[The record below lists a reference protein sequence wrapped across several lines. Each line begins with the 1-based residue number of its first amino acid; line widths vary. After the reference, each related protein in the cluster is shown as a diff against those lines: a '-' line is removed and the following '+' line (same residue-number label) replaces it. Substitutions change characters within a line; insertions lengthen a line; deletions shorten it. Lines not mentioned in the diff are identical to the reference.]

1 AVLEGGTSAYTYVG
15 RQAGADGGDQLLA
28 TAATVNVNSG
38 GKLFGL
44 FGGAGG
50 NFEYHVATD
59 TPGAPSITQGSQEN
73 PTLAE
78 TVQASLDVLGDDPQ
92 GFFVMFEQGDIDW
105 ANHANDFE
113 NMIGGMWDLDQAVRA
128 AEVAVAAGVGGMDWS
143 NTLLIVTSD
152 HSNSYLRQQRVLGA
166 GNLPAQTPAGGS
178 YTYPDGS
185 VTYSTGGHTNE
196 LVTVSARGAGADLF
210 DQYAGDWYPGTGII
224 DNSHIYQVMKQAA
237 LTGGVQHVILF
248 IGDGMN
254 LEHEIAGSR
263 YLYGTDAGLAWHNW
277 GLLDDGWAGFCST
290 WDVTTYNKYAQ
301 AQGAPAYNAASFD
314 PLVGYDPARGGDQS
328 LPLVQVGEFMPLT
341 AKTLEQHTADQLAA
355 LNIKPVAKTKLLNLP
370 SLGYLPND
378 KPEGLTVLPGGRL
391 AVINDNDF
399 ALAGPVPI
407 SLGVISFAAG
417 NTLDASDRDGPAINL
432 ANWPVYGTYMPDAV
446 ASFASGGQTFY
457 ITANEGDDR
466 GENARVKD
474 LKLDAGVFPNATD
487 LKKDAQIG
495 RLNVSKNEGDLDGD
509 GDYDQLWAYGARSFS
524 IWDAYGNL
532 VFDSGDQLEAIT
544 AAQTPALFNAD
555 NGNPADFDTRS
566 DNKGPEPEAVTI
578 GVIDG
583 RTYAFV
589 GIERSGGGVFV
600 YDVTN
605 PQAPQF
611 IQYVRMDGDVGPE
624 SLSFIAADSSPNGR
638 PLLVVANEVSHT
650 ATIYEIDDPAPVVRA
665 EGRFGGNLTIR
676 RQNYTSGGRDF
687 ADLQVI
693 DSRTGAVLLDQ
704 PLAATQSLH
713 VIGTNLRA
721 DLFTVDFAFGGNF
734 VLPDG
739 LHFDSGTWRRAS
751 DAVRIQGT
759 AGDDLFSLQGPT
771 GQFNGLDVMLGDVAS
786 VTLEGGAG
794 DDIYRFHSSSA
805 DVTVQD
811 TAGVDLL
818 DFSPAEGGVRIDLR
832 RSTGA
837 PQRMPWRNSL
847 ALRGTIEA
855 VIGSEFADWIM
866 GNTADNRIWGR
877 GGNDAIFGNDGNDWV
892 WGGDG
897 DDSLYG
903 DRGQDVL
910 LGEAGNDYIS
920 GGHDRDLLIG
930 GTGSDRLYGG
940 WDDDLLVAGTT
951 AHDGDDQA
959 LAAIM
964 AEWATPTP
972 AATRVGHLQAGV
984 GPAGAV
990 KLVRGETVFDDGDPD
1005 WLWGESGDDWC
1016 LLFTGDAAIGR
1027 GPGDL

>member
-1 AVLEGGTSAYTYVG
+1 
-15 RQAGADGGDQLLA
+15 
-28 TAATVNVNSG
+28 
-38 GKLFGL
+38 
-44 FGGAGG
+44 
-50 NFEYHVATD
+50 
-59 TPGAPSITQGSQEN
+59 
-73 PTLAE
+73 
-78 TVQASLDVLGDDPQ
+78 
-92 GFFVMFEQGDIDW
+92 
-105 ANHANDFE
+105 
-113 NMIGGMWDLDQAVRA
+113 
-128 AEVAVAAGVGGMDWS
+128 
-143 NTLLIVTSD
+143 
-152 HSNSYLRQQRVLGA
+152 
-166 GNLPAQTPAGGS
+166 
-178 YTYPDGS
+178 
-185 VTYSTGGHTNE
+185 
-196 LVTVSARGAGADLF
+196 
-210 DQYAGDWYPGTGII
+210 
-224 DNSHIYQVMKQAA
+224 
-237 LTGGVQHVILF
+237 
-248 IGDGMN
+248 
-254 LEHEIAGSR
+254 
-263 YLYGTDAGLAWHNW
+263 
-277 GLLDDGWAGFCST
+277 
-290 WDVTTYNKYAQ
+290 
-301 AQGAPAYNAASFD
+301 
-314 PLVGYDPARGGDQS
+314 GYDPDLGGIAPY
-328 LPLVQVGEFMPLT
+328 PLVKTGNTISYTTSGLDMPLT

-355 LNIKPVAKTKLLNLP
+355 LNIKPVAKTKVLNLP
-370 SLGYLPND
+370 SIGYLPND
-378 KPEGLTVLPGGRL
+378 KPEGLALLPDGRL
-391 AVINDNDF
+391 AVLNDNDF
-399 ALAGPVPI
+399 ALGGPVPI

-964 AEWATPTP
+964 AEWATATP

-1005 WLWGESGDDWC
+1005 WLWGESGDDWY